1 MRSVSGYLD
10 FLNEFPLEEEIR
22 FFERKSKKILLVVTT
37 KGEYEYTSPNMEKL
51 IRDLTYETGYTV
63 F

>member
-1 MRSVSGYLD
+1 MRSVNGYLD

-22 FFERKSKKILLVVTT
+22 YFERKSKKILLVVTT
-37 KGEYEYTSPNMEKL
+37 KGKYEYTSPNMEKL
-51 IRDLTYETGYTV
+51 IRNLTYETEYTV